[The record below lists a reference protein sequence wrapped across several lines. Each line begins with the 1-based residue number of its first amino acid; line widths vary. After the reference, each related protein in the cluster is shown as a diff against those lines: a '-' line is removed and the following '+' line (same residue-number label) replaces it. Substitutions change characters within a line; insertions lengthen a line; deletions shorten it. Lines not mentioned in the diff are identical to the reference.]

1 LSWGGAT
8 FQSGAGQVR
17 YRCVT
22 TLTLGCGRQAVRAQ
36 PEYRPGMRSASASVR
51 IQRPRAAVH
60 ALLVDLARREE
71 FLDHFL
77 GDWTVT
83 SADARGVGATARLR
97 AKGGGSGD
105 ELETE
110 IVEVS
115 PQRVA
120 EEARGGR
127 RRWRLRYELDEVTAT
142 ATQVRFTIEL
152 VACSPL
158 DRATWPLMRSHLE
171 RQYGQALLRLKRV
184 LESEAGTR

>member
-1 LSWGGAT
+1 
-8 FQSGAGQVR
+8 
-17 YRCVT
+17 
-22 TLTLGCGRQAVRAQ
+22 
-36 PEYRPGMRSASASVR
+36 MRSATASVR

-60 ALLVDLARREE
+60 LLLVDLARREE

-83 SADARGVGATARLR
+83 SADARGTGATARLR

-105 ELETE
+105 ELDTA

-115 PQRVA
+115 PQHVA

-127 RRWRLRYELDEVTAT
+127 RCWRLRYELDEVGDT

-152 VACSPL
+152 VACSLL
-158 DRATWPLMRSHLE
+158 DRAAWPLMRSHLE
-171 RQYGQALLRLKRV
+171 RQYGQALLRLKGV
-184 LESEAGTR
+184 LEREAGTR